1 MINQKCPNCGAAMQL
16 SADEKAFVCPYCDT
30 TTPNMLKVVL
40 QNLNS
45 SPQNNTAQTVS
56 PVKALFD
63 VRCVDFG
70 DIKAKKVWE
79 QLCRFIN
86 ETRNTAESYIT
97 AINNIAGKSIFMS
110 NRTTNPESMRIAETV
125 VSQKYTAGENSV
137 VFLNYGVFSKGK
149 DGVLISDK
157 AMYKVKKTNVT
168 KIAYSELHSL
178 LANTNALSSSIWH
191 VNGESQ
197 FKLYADPDPRG
208 LSLIL
213 GLVCTLARDA
223 HPAGYKIVIDNK

>member
-97 AINNIAGKSIFMS
+97 AI
-110 NRTTNPESMRIAETV
+110 
-125 VSQKYTAGENSV
+125 
-137 VFLNYGVFSKGK
+137 
-149 DGVLISDK
+149 
-157 AMYKVKKTNVT
+157 
-168 KIAYSELHSL
+168 
-178 LANTNALSSSIWH
+178 
-191 VNGESQ
+191 
-197 FKLYADPDPRG
+197 
-208 LSLIL
+208 
-213 GLVCTLARDA
+213 
-223 HPAGYKIVIDNK
+223 